1 MPSLL
6 SFAHLRVLAAAVMA
20 APAMADT
27 APPPSA
33 PAAGPA
39 TPPPPDNRVIT
50 AAQTKSVIDYFADKG
65 IKFDRSAS
73 TSGNPIL
80 IEKDDAFRV
89 SFFCGV
95 GEQACTGQTFN
106 TLIMWACDDTGA
118 NRTVD
123 RSNAVNQGKVFGR
136 SYIGTDGK
144 ACVEQ
149 EVVTGAGITYDVM
162 NVYFAG
168 FTDMRTRLPQY
179 YL

>member
-1 MPSLL
+1 MLRFL
-6 SFAHLRVLAAAVMA
+6 SVAALAVAAV
-20 APAMADT
+20 PALADE
-27 APPPSA
+27 P
-33 PAAGPA
+33 PAASPTVPA
-39 TPPPPDNRVIT
+39 PDNRMIT
-50 AAQTKSVIDYFADKG
+50 AGQLKSVTDYFAEKG
-65 IKFDRSAS
+65 VKFDRSAS

-95 GEQACTGQTFN
+95 GEQACNGQTFN
-106 TLIMWACDDTGA
+106 TLIMWACDDSGA

-136 SYIGTDGK
+136 SYIGADGR

-162 NVYFAG
+162 NVYFSG